1 MKGVILDRDSLGSDM
16 DLSPITGTLDHWDIY
31 PSTKKSD
38 IIERCQDASVILSN
52 KVFLGRET
60 MLACPQLK
68 FISILATG
76 TNNVDINAAKDLGIT
91 VSNARNYSTESV
103 VQHTLQLMLALV
115 SNINDYQL
123 AARDG
128 RWSGSPFFCYL
139 NRPIQSIH
147 NLTLGIIGF
156 GSQGKRLKTIAEA
169 LGMTVLVS
177 MRANLEDSLDQSGLR
192 TPFKEVLERS
202 DIISLHCPL
211 TEDTENL
218 IGQREFK
225 IMKPS
230 AVIVNC
236 ARGGIINEQDLSE
249 ALDHDMIA
257 GAALDVLREEPPP
270 RDHPL
275 LLNGH
280 PNLIVSPHVA
290 WASTESRQ
298 QLICQTK
305 DNIEAFLANEPQNQ
319 CY

>member
-169 LGMTVLVS
+169 LRVCTHIKPFFSCYFIQACEIQFKKFPYKQVTFAGNHFSS
-177 MRANLEDSLDQSGLR
+177 MMS
-192 TPFKEVLERS
+192 
-202 DIISLHCPL
+202 
-211 TEDTENL
+211 
-218 IGQREFK
+218 
-225 IMKPS
+225 IMLFFC
-230 AVIVNC
+230 N
-236 ARGGIINEQDLSE
+236 
-249 ALDHDMIA
+249 
-257 GAALDVLREEPPP
+257 
-270 RDHPL
+270 
-275 LLNGH
+275 
-280 PNLIVSPHVA
+280 
-290 WASTESRQ
+290 
-298 QLICQTK
+298 
-305 DNIEAFLANEPQNQ
+305 
-319 CY
+319 

>member
-1 MKGVILDRDSLGSDM
+1 M
-16 DLSPITGTLDHWDIY
+16 
-31 PSTKKSD
+31 
-38 IIERCQDASVILSN
+38 
-52 KVFLGRET
+52 F
-60 MLACPQLK
+60 ACPQLK